1 MSKHMQAEELYRF
14 PIMYVE
20 YSGTYGDVDKVK
32 AIANMLQHTQLFY
45 GGGITNIDKANE
57 ECLTLRIPLLSA
69 ILYITTL
76 KALKTVKIKESNK

>member
-1 MSKHMQAEELYRF
+1 MAEELYRF

-45 GGGITNIDKANE
+45 GGGITNIDKAKEMSNIAD
-57 ECLTLRIPLLSA
+57 TIVVGD
-69 ILYITTL
+69 IIYNDIK